1 VNLLVRLYY
10 LAEYAAA
17 QILLHVLAALPLRPV
32 LGVAEA
38 VARASFLLMRGRRQV
53 AIDNVLGAGICADE
67 REARRIA
74 LAAFRTFFVMV
85 VEANIARRRITP
97 RNWTDHV
104 RLRISAEAEALLRKP
119 GQGILVASAHFG
131 NWEVVARAVS
141 MIKPV
146 CAVYRPFK
154 NPYLD
159 ELARTSRSGA
169 NLRLVS
175 RKLAESPTRFIRA
188 LAGGEILAIMMDQ
201 HAAKGR
207 VLVEFF
213 GRKAWTTK
221 SVAMLHLTV
230 RSPLLLAFGLR
241 TGPLR
246 YEVHA
251 IGPVEYERT
260 GDRERDVFMITQ
272 RLTRAIEAFAREH
285 PEQYMWGHRRWKVR
299 PEQVEG

>member
-1 VNLLVRLYY
+1 MNPLVRLYY

-17 QILLHVLAALPLRPV
+17 QTLLQAVAVLPLRWA
-32 LGVAEA
+32 LSLAEA
-38 VARASFLLMRGRRQV
+38 AARVSFLLLRRRRRI
-53 AIDNVLGAGICADE
+53 AIDNILGAGICAGN

-74 LAAFRTFFVMV
+74 LGAFRTFFVML
-85 VEANIARRRITP
+85 VEASIARRRFTA
-97 RNWTDHV
+97 RNWADHV
-104 RLRISAEAEALLRKP
+104 TLRIPAEAEAALRMP
-119 GQGILVASAHFG
+119 GQGLLVATAHFG
-131 NWEVVARAVS
+131 NWEVMARAVS

-159 ELARTSRSGA
+159 ELVSANRSGA
-169 NLRLVS
+169 DLRLLS
-175 RKLAESPTRFIRA
+175 RKVADSPTRLIRA
-188 LAGGEILAIMMDQ
+188 LAAGEILAIMMDQ

-207 VLVEFF
+207 VLVDFF

-230 RSPLLLAFGLR
+230 RCPLLVAFALR

-251 IGPVEYERT
+251 IGPLEYERT
-260 GDRERDVFMITQ
+260 GDRARDVLTITQ

-299 PEQVEG
+299 PEQVEA

>member
-1 VNLLVRLYY
+1 VNPLVRLYY

-17 QILLHVLAALPLRPV
+17 QTLLQAIALLPLRPV
-32 LGVAEA
+32 LGVAEMA
-38 VARASFLLMRGRRQV
+38 ARVSFLLLRRRRRI
-53 AIDNVLGAGICADE
+53 AIENILGAGICARE
-67 REARRIA
+67 RDARRIA
-74 LAAFRTFFVMV
+74 LAAFRTFFVMLA
-85 VEANIARRRITP
+85 EANIARQRFTARNWADHVTLRITG
-97 RNWTDHV
+97 
-104 RLRISAEAEALLRKP
+104 EAEAALRAP
-119 GQGILVASAHFG
+119 GQGLLVATAHFG
-131 NWEVVARAVS
+131 NWEVMARGVS

-159 ELARTSRSGA
+159 ELVSANRSGA
-169 NLRLVS
+169 NLRFVS
-175 RKLAESPTRFIRA
+175 RKLTESPTRLIRA
-188 LAGGEILAIMMDQ
+188 LAAGEILAIMMDQ

-207 VLVEFF
+207 VLVDFF

-230 RSPLLLAFGLR
+230 RCPLLLAFALR

-251 IGPVEYERT
+251 IGPIEHERT
-260 GDRERDVFMITQ
+260 GDRERDVRALTQ
-272 RLTRAIEAFAREH
+272 RLTQAIEAFARAH

-299 PEQVEG
+299 PEQVGA